1 MMSEYERKANDFVK
15 RNGITIK
22 KMYLGKGVNQNWDEE
37 RERDTYMINIQ
48 TMNDN
53 MQVKFWDS
61 INNTIKNS
69 ENEKIRRPRI
79 YPSNYDILTCLQKYD
94 VGSLEDFIFE
104 YGYEIK
110 KKGDLTKI
118 QNIYNAVVKEYND
131 VCRCFLGTDLDE
143 LREIE

>member
-1 MMSEYERKANDFVK
+1 MSEYERQANKFLK
-15 RNGITIK
+15 ENNIK
-22 KMYLGKGVNQNWDEE
+22 IQKMYLGKEVNTNWNEE

-48 TMNDN
+48 TMNGK

-79 YPSNYDILTCLQKYD
+79 YPSNYDILSCLQTYD
-94 VGSLEDFIFE
+94 VGSLEDFIDEF
-104 YGYEIK
+104 GYEIK

-118 QNIYNAVVKEYND
+118 LNIYKAVTKEYND
-131 VCRCFLGTDLDE
+131 VCRCFLGTELDE
-143 LREIE
+143 LREIQ